1 MYNPGQCAGAAPP
14 VETGDRAG
22 AGECYA
28 EAGASRMRTAIQPEI
43 AAEPVE
49 APEAD
54 LPDIDYPYSDG
65 VAMSESDFQAWAII
79 NARHFLGTHFRDR
92 PDVYVSGNIFV
103 YFNRANL
110 SENVSPD
117 ILVAFGVER
126 RRRRSY
132 RTWEE
137 GKAPDFVLEVLSP
150 STWKRDLD
158 KRKTYARLGVEEY
171 FVFDPTGDFIQPMLQ
186 GYRLDWG
193 TYSPMPGLEPLAVR
207 SRVLGLDLWVD
218 EGRDLRMRDAAT
230 GENLW
235 SPEESEACRRKAE
248 GRAERAEARAEQ
260 AEARAEQAETRAEN
274 AEIRADEETRRRL
287 AAEERLAEFEQRLK
301 SSR

>member
-1 MYNPGQCAGAAPP
+1 MQS
-14 VETGDRAG
+14 V
-22 AGECYA
+22 
-28 EAGASRMRTAIQPEI
+28 IQPEI
-43 AAEPVE
+43 FKEPVE
-49 APEAD
+49 APAAD
-54 LPDIDYPYSDG
+54 LPDIEYPYSDG

-79 NARHFLGTHFRDR
+79 NARHFLGTHFRNR

-103 YFNRANL
+103 FYNPDNR
-110 SENVSPD
+110 SEKVSPD

-158 KRKTYARLGVEEY
+158 KRTTYARLGVEEY

-193 TYSPMPGLEPLAVR
+193 RYRPMPGLGPLAVR

-218 EGRDLRMRDAAT
+218 EARDLRMRDTAT

-235 SPEESEACRRKAE
+235 TTEESEAGRRKAQGRAERAEDRAERAE
-248 GRAERAEARAEQ
+248 GRAERAEDSAKKSEAGRRE
-260 AEARAEQAETRAEN
+260 AEARAEKAETRA
-274 AEIRADEETRRRL
+274 DEEARRRL
-287 AAEERLAEFEQRLK
+287 AAEERLAELEQRLK

>member
-1 MYNPGQCAGAAPP
+1 MQT
-14 VETGDRAG
+14 V
-22 AGECYA
+22 
-28 EAGASRMRTAIQPEI
+28 IQPEI

-54 LPDIDYPYSDG
+54 LPDIEYPYSDG

-110 SENVSPD
+110 SEKVSPD

-150 STWKRDLD
+150 STWKHDLD

-193 TYSPMPGLEPLAVR
+193 TYRPMPGLEPLAVR

-218 EGRDLRMRDAAT
+218 EGRDLRMRDPAT

-235 SPEESEACRRKAE
+235 SAEESEACRRKAE
-248 GRAERAEARAEQ
+248 GRAERAEARAEK
-260 AEARAEQAETRAEN
+260 AETRAEN

-287 AAEERLAEFEQRLK
+287 AAEERLTELEQRLK

>member
-1 MYNPGQCAGAAPP
+1 MPA
-14 VETGDRAG
+14 V
-22 AGECYA
+22 
-28 EAGASRMRTAIQPEI
+28 SQPEI

-54 LPDIDYPYSDG
+54 LPDLEYPYSDG
-65 VAMSESDFQAWAII
+65 VAMSESDFQVWAII
-79 NARHFLGTHFRDR
+79 NARHFLGTHFRER

-103 YFNRANL
+103 FHNPANL
-110 SENVSPD
+110 SEKVSPD

-150 STWKRDLD
+150 STWKRDLA

-193 TYSPMPGLEPLAVR
+193 TYRPMAGLGPLAVR
-207 SRVLGLDLWVD
+207 SRMLGLDLWVD
-218 EGRDLRMRDAAT
+218 EGRDLRMRDPAT

-235 SPEESEACRRKAE
+235 SPEESEAGRRKAQ
-248 GRAERAEARAEQ
+248 GRAERAEARAEKS
-260 AEARAEQAETRAEN
+260 EAGWREAETRAEK
-274 AEIRADEETRRRL
+274 AETRADEEARGRLAAEVRADEETRRRL
-287 AAEERLAEFEQRLK
+287 AAEARLAELEQRLK

>member
-1 MYNPGQCAGAAPP
+1 MQT
-14 VETGDRAG
+14 V
-22 AGECYA
+22 
-28 EAGASRMRTAIQPEI
+28 IQPET

-54 LPDIDYPYSDG
+54 LPDIEYPYSDG
-65 VAMSESDFQAWAII
+65 VAMSENDFQAWAII

-92 PDVYVSGNIFV
+92 PDVYISGNIFV
-103 YFNRANL
+103 YYSPGNL
-110 SENVSPD
+110 SDKVSPD

-126 RRRRSY
+126 RRRHSY

-158 KRKTYARLGVEEY
+158 KRKTYARLGVKEY
-171 FVFDPTGDFIQPMLQ
+171 FVFDPTGDFIQPVLQ
-186 GYRLDWG
+186 GYRLDCG
-193 TYSPMPGLEPLAVR
+193 RYRPMPGLGPLAVR

-218 EGRDLRMRDAAT
+218 EGQDLRMRDAAT
-230 GENLW
+230 GEDLW
-235 SPEESEACRRKAE
+235 SAEESEACRRKAE
-248 GRAERAEARAEQ
+248 GRAERAEARAEK
-260 AEARAEQAETRAEN
+260 AETRAEN

-287 AAEERLAEFEQRLK
+287 AAEERLAELEQRLT

>member
-1 MYNPGQCAGAAPP
+1 MPA
-14 VETGDRAG
+14 V
-22 AGECYA
+22 
-28 EAGASRMRTAIQPEI
+28 SQPEI

-49 APEAD
+49 VPEAD
-54 LPDIDYPYSDG
+54 LPDLEYPYSDG

-79 NARHFLGTHFRDR
+79 NARHFLGTHFRER

-103 YFNRANL
+103 FHNPANL
-110 SENVSPD
+110 SEKVSPD

-150 STWKRDLD
+150 STWKRDLA

-193 TYSPMPGLEPLAVR
+193 TYRPMAGLGPLAVR

-218 EGRDLRMRDAAT
+218 EGRDLRMRDPAT

-235 SPEESEACRRKAE
+235 SPEESEAGRRKAQ
-248 GRAERAEARAEQ
+248 GRAERAEARAEKSEAGRRE
-260 AEARAEQAETRAEN
+260 AEARAEKAETRADEE
-274 AEIRADEETRRRL
+274 ARMRSAVEVRADEETRRRL
-287 AAEERLAEFEQRLK
+287 AAEARLAELEQRLK

>member
-1 MYNPGQCAGAAPP
+1 MPT
-14 VETGDRAG
+14 V
-22 AGECYA
+22 
-28 EAGASRMRTAIQPEI
+28 SQPEI

-54 LPDIDYPYSDG
+54 LPDLEYPYSDG

-79 NARHFLGTHFRDR
+79 NARHFLGTHFRER

-103 YFNRANL
+103 FHNPANL
-110 SENVSPD
+110 SEKVSPD

-150 STWKRDLD
+150 STWKRDLA

-193 TYSPMPGLEPLAVR
+193 RYRPMAGLGPLAVR

-218 EGRDLRMRDAAT
+218 EGRDLRMLDPAT

-235 SPEESEACRRKAE
+235 SPEESEAGRRKAQ
-248 GRAERAEARAEQ
+248 GRAERAEARAEKS
-260 AEARAEQAETRAEN
+260 EAGRREAETRADEEARGRLA
-274 AEIRADEETRRRL
+274 AEVRADEEARGRLAAEVRADEETRRRL
-287 AAEERLAEFEQRLK
+287 AAEARLAELEQRLK

>member
-1 MYNPGQCAGAAPP
+1 MQT
-14 VETGDRAG
+14 V
-22 AGECYA
+22 
-28 EAGASRMRTAIQPEI
+28 IQPEI

-54 LPDIDYPYSDG
+54 LPEIEYPYSDG
-65 VAMSESDFQAWAII
+65 VAMSESDFQAWALI
-79 NARHFLGTHFRDR
+79 NARHFLGTHFRER

-110 SENVSPD
+110 SEKVSPD

-193 TYSPMPGLEPLAVR
+193 RYRPMPGLGPLAVR

-218 EGRDLRMRDAAT
+218 EGRDLRMRDTAT

-235 SPEESEACRRKAE
+235 TTEESEACRRKAE
-248 GRAERAEARAEQ
+248 GRAERAEARAERAEDRAKKSEAGRRE
-260 AEARAEQAETRAEN
+260 AEA
-274 AEIRADEETRRRL
+274 RADEETLRRV
-287 AAEERLAEFEQRLK
+287 AAEKRLAELEQRLK

>member
-1 MYNPGQCAGAAPP
+1 MREPP
-14 VETGDRAG
+14 HATLRPEPP
-22 AGECYA
+22 
-28 EAGASRMRTAIQPEI
+28 RMRTGIQPEMV
-43 AAEPVE
+43 AEPVE

-54 LPDIDYPYSDG
+54 LPDLEYPYSDG
-65 VAMSESDFQAWAII
+65 VAMSESDFQAWALI
-79 NARHFLGTHFRDR
+79 NARHFLGTHFRER

-103 YFNRANL
+103 YYNQANRF
-110 SENVSPD
+110 EKVSPD

-158 KRKTYARLGVEEY
+158 KRRTYARLGVEEY

-193 TYSPMPGLEPLAVR
+193 RYRPLPGLGPLAVR

-218 EGRDLRMRDAAT
+218 EGRDLRMRDPAT

-235 SPEESEACRRKAE
+235 SPEESEAGRRKAE
-248 GRAERAEARAEQ
+248 GRAERAEARAERAETRAEKSEASRRE
-260 AEARAEQAETRAEN
+260 AEARAEKSEADRREAEA
-274 AEIRADEETRRRL
+274 RADEEARGRL
-287 AAEERLAEFEQRLK
+287 AAEARLAELEQRLK